1 MAETT
6 LRVRGMTCSSCVASV
21 ESVVS
26 KVPGVE
32 SVLVNLALEKASI
45 TWSTDEINIGE
56 VVNAVEKKGFTA
68 EKISTPETIRSE
80 AIQSARKQGQL
91 AGFALLLSIP
101 TLIVSMFVSDLGE
114 TGSIDTRFL
123 LAFLL
128 ATPVYVFS
136 GMQFHKGAWKAILS
150 GRANMDVLVHLG
162 TTTAM
167 IWSMLVTFESMFTF
181 LPTIFSTTE
190 HVFYD
195 GAALIIAFILVGNF
209 LESRAKLQATDSVYS
224 LMNLQPKTALVVD
237 DNGATERQP
246 VEDILSGTHILVQVG
261 QTIPLDGI
269 VLEGSALI
277 DTSMMTGETYPV
289 RRKEGDE
296 VIGGTIVLDSPLTLQ
311 TTQPFHST
319 LLSRVISMV
328 DEAQMGKA
336 PVQRLVD
343 KISSVFVPFVLF
355 CALASA
361 VFWMLSSGQG
371 DRSGGEVA
379 ILALVS
385 TLVIACPCA
394 LGLATPTA
402 LMVGTGIGARYGLL
416 IKGIEA
422 LERSH
427 ATTTLVVDKTGTLTT
442 GKPKVSHIEL
452 IDGEVREILGIAASL
467 EHASTHPMAEAILAS
482 WSNVT
487 TERPEVND
495 IESMGG
501 MGLIGR
507 LDEEVVAIGNE
518 PLMTHVRVDLSS
530 HQDAIKTAAEKGS
543 TLAFVSKGTQLLGWI
558 ETTDR
563 LRESTVSAI
572 KFAQQSNL
580 EVIMLTGDRDET
592 AQQIAK
598 ECGITTVVSNVR
610 PDEKAD
616 YISKLQQDGA
626 CVAMVGDGI
635 NDAAALATADV
646 GIAMGAGSDIAL
658 DSADIVLIRNDLLD
672 AVSALEL
679 GQVTMRKIRSNLGW
693 AFVYNLIGIPLAMGL
708 LLPWTGWLLPPAFA
722 AAAMSLSSLSVVAN
736 SLTLR
741 WWRPRLPSA

>member
-1 MAETT
+1 
-6 LRVRGMTCSSCVASV
+6 
-21 ESVVS
+21 
-26 KVPGVE
+26 
-32 SVLVNLALEKASI
+32 
-45 TWSTDEINIGE
+45 
-56 VVNAVEKKGFTA
+56 
-68 EKISTPETIRSE
+68 
-80 AIQSARKQGQL
+80 
-91 AGFALLLSIP
+91 
-101 TLIVSMFVSDLGE
+101 
-114 TGSIDTRFL
+114 
-123 LAFLL
+123 
-128 ATPVYVFS
+128 
-136 GMQFHKGAWKAILS
+136 
-150 GRANMDVLVHLG
+150 
-162 TTTAM
+162 
-167 IWSMLVTFESMFTF
+167 
-181 LPTIFSTTE
+181 
-190 HVFYD
+190 
-195 GAALIIAFILVGNF
+195 
-209 LESRAKLQATDSVYS
+209 
-224 LMNLQPKTALVVD
+224 
-237 DNGATERQP
+237 
-246 VEDILSGTHILVQVG
+246 
-261 QTIPLDGI
+261 
-269 VLEGSALI
+269 
-277 DTSMMTGETYPV
+277 
-289 RRKEGDE
+289 
-296 VIGGTIVLDSPLTLQ
+296 
-311 TTQPFHST
+311 
-319 LLSRVISMV
+319 MV

-343 KISSVFVPFVLF
+343 KIASVFVPFVLV
-355 CALASA
+355 CALIST
-361 VFWMLSSGQG
+361 VFWMLSSGHG

-467 EHASTHPMAEAILAS
+467 EHASTHPMAEAILVS

-487 TERPEVND
+487 KEKPEVTD
-495 IESMGG
+495 IENMGG
-501 MGLIGR
+501 MGLVGR
-507 LDEEVVAIGNE
+507 LEDEVVAIGNE
-518 PLMTHVRVDLSS
+518 PLMEHVGVDLDA
-530 HQDAIKTAAEKGS
+530 HQEAIHSAAKKGS

-563 LRESTVSAI
+563 LRESTISAI

-610 PDEKAD
+610 PDEKAE
-616 YISKLQQDGA
+616 YISTLQQAGA
-626 CVAMVGDGI
+626 CVAMVGDGV

-693 AFVYNLIGIPLAMGL
+693 AFVYNMIGIPLAMGL
-708 LLPWTGWLLPPAFA
+708 FLPWTGWLLPPAFA

-741 WWRPRLPSA
+741 WWRPRLTSN

>member
-1 MAETT
+1 MGESTI
-6 LRVRGMTCSSCVASV
+6 RVKGMSCSSCVASV
-21 ESVVS
+21 ESAVS
-26 KVPGVE
+26 SVSGVE
-32 SVLVNLALEKASI
+32 SVRVNLALEKASI
-45 TWSTDEINIGE
+45 TWNTDNIDLDG
-56 VVNAVEKKGFTA
+56 VMVAVEKKGFQA
-68 EKISTPETIRSE
+68 EEISTPETIRSQAVE
-80 AIQSARKQGQL
+80 STRMQGQL
-91 AGFALLLSIP
+91 AALALLFSIP
-101 TLIVSMFVSDLGE
+101 TLIISMFVSNLGE

-128 ATPVYVFS
+128 ATPVYLLF
-136 GMQFHKGAWKAILS
+136 GKQFHKGAWKAILS

-167 IWSMLVTFESMFTF
+167 AWSILVTFEPFLTF
-181 LPTIFSTTE
+181 LPEIFATTE
-190 HVFYD
+190 HVYFD

-224 LMNLQPKTALVVD
+224 LMNLQPKTALVIND
-237 DNGATERQP
+237 DGETDRKP
-246 VEDILSGTHILVQVG
+246 VEEILAGAHVLVRVG

-269 VLEGSALI
+269 VIEGSALV

-296 VIGGTIVLDSPLTLQ
+296 IIGGTIVLDSPLTFQ

-343 KISSVFVPFVLF
+343 KIASVFVPFVLV
-355 CALASA
+355 CALIST
-361 VFWMLSSGQG
+361 VFWMLSSGHG

-467 EHASTHPMAEAILAS
+467 EHASTHPMAEAILVS

-487 TERPEVND
+487 KEKPEVTD
-495 IESMGG
+495 IENMGG
-501 MGLIGR
+501 MGLVGR
-507 LDEEVVAIGNE
+507 LEDEVVAIGNE
-518 PLMTHVRVDLSS
+518 PLMEHVGVDLDT
-530 HQDAIKTAAEKGS
+530 HQEAIHSAAKKGS

-610 PDEKAD
+610 PDEKAE
-616 YISKLQQDGA
+616 YISTLQQGGA

-708 LLPWTGWLLPPAFA
+708 FLPWTGWLLPPAFA

-741 WWRPRLPSA
+741 WWRPRLTSN

>member
-1 MAETT
+1 MGESTI
-6 LRVRGMTCSSCVASV
+6 RVKGMSCSSCVASV
-21 ESVVS
+21 ESAVS
-26 KVPGVE
+26 SVSGVE
-32 SVLVNLALEKASI
+32 SVRVNLALEKASI
-45 TWSTDEINIGE
+45 TWSTDKIDLDR
-56 VVNAVEKKGFTA
+56 VMVAVEKKGFQA
-68 EKISTPETIRSE
+68 EKISTPETIRSQAVE
-80 AIQSARKQGQL
+80 STKMQGQL
-91 AGFALLLSIP
+91 AALALLFSIP
-101 TLIVSMFVSDLGE
+101 TLIISMFVSNLGE
-114 TGSIDTRFL
+114 TGSLNTQFL

-128 ATPVYVFS
+128 ATPVYLLF
-136 GMQFHKGAWKAILS
+136 GKQFHKGAWKAILS

-167 IWSMLVTFESMFTF
+167 AWSVLVTFEPFLTF
-181 LPTIFSTTE
+181 LPEIFATTE
-190 HVFYD
+190 HVYFD

-224 LMNLQPKTALVVD
+224 LMNLQPKTALIID
-237 DNGATERQP
+237 ENGETNRKP
-246 VEDILSGTHILVQVG
+246 VEEIHAGAHVLVRVG

-269 VLEGSALI
+269 VIEGSALV

-289 RRKEGDE
+289 RRREGDE
-296 VIGGTIVLDSPLTLQ
+296 IIGGTIVLDSPLTFQ

-343 KISSVFVPFVLF
+343 KIASVFVPFVLV
-355 CALASA
+355 CALIST
-361 VFWMLSSGQG
+361 VFWMLSSGHG

-467 EHASTHPMAEAILAS
+467 EHASTHPMAEAILVS

-487 TERPEVND
+487 KEKPEVTD
-495 IESMGG
+495 IENMGG
-501 MGLIGR
+501 MGLVGR
-507 LDEEVVAIGNE
+507 LEDEVVAIGNE
-518 PLMTHVRVDLSS
+518 PLMEHVGVDLDS
-530 HQDAIKTAAEKGS
+530 HQEAIHSAAKKGS

-598 ECGITTVVSNVR
+598 ECGITTVVANVR
-610 PDEKAD
+610 PDEKAE

-708 LLPWTGWLLPPAFA
+708 FLPWTGWLLPPAFA

-741 WWRPRLPSA
+741 WWRPRITSN